1 MDQTPAGRIDEHIH
15 TYLSDGYA
23 APAEVVRRAAELG
36 LARISIT
43 DHDCVDAHREREWD
57 AEAIPD
63 APEVVTGVEIDC
75 SLRDLEIEIL
85 GYGFD
90 PHAPGLVDPL
100 ARVQRERRER
110 FRFYCEAAARAGE
123 PIDPA
128 RVLAGHT
135 RAPLKVHLFRALQA
149 NGRLFAGG
157 YVEFRDHLASLGEPP
172 PLHRPT
178 ALEAVGWVR
187 AAGGE
192 ALVAHPLYYA
202 QRIGWAA
209 LLEAARDAGCV
220 GAELA
225 YPYDAGDS
233 GMSRDAIA
241 RDLSA
246 LSGELRRVFP
256 HGARASSGTDVHD
269 LSEWEARL
277 ERVARWR
284 QVVALGAAC

>member
-1 MDQTPAGRIDEHIH
+1 MDETPAGRIDEHIH

-36 LARISIT
+36 LARIAIT

-57 AEAIPD
+57 AAGVPG

-75 SLRDLEIEIL
+75 SLCGLEIEIL

-90 PHAPGLVDPL
+90 PHAPALVDPL
-100 ARVQRERRER
+100 DRVQRERRAR
-110 FRFYCEAAARAGE
+110 FRFYCEVAARAGE
-123 PIDPA
+123 PIDPE
-128 RVLAGHT
+128 RVLGGHT

-149 NGRLFAGG
+149 NGRLFPGG
-157 YVEFRDHLASLGEPP
+157 YVEFRDHLAALGEPP

-178 ALEAVGWVR
+178 AAEAVGWVR
-187 AAGGE
+187 AAGGA

-202 QRIGWAA
+202 QRTGWPA
-209 LLEAARDAGCV
+209 LVEAARDAGCV

-233 GMSRDAIA
+233 GMPRDAIG
-241 RDLSA
+241 RDLRA
-246 LSGELRRVFP
+246 LAAELRRVFP
-256 HGARASSGTDVHD
+256 RGARVSSGTDVHD
-269 LSEWEARL
+269 LAEWEARL

-284 QVVALGAAC
+284 QVVGPGAAC